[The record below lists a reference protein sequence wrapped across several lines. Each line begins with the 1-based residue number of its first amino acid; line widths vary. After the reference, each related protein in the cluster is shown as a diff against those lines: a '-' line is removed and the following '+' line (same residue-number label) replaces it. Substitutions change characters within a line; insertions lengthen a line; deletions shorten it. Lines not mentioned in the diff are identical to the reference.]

1 MEKKNVEKFY
11 EFYKKISKE
20 INNDLKEYN
29 EILVKDKK
37 GFLKENLEYFKNL
50 NSDGKLIRGFL
61 IALGYKMSKENIE
74 YSYKLSLAYEI
85 FQTAILIHDDI
96 IDNDNLRRGKDTI
109 HYANFKKYKSYN
121 EVDAKKTSESIG
133 ICIGDYG
140 FFKVNEIIIKNYKDN
155 PNFIKLFN
163 YYNDIVLKTVEGE
176 LIDVILSFEGK
187 YLKDNKNLEENIMLV
202 YKLKTAFYTII
213 GPLCLGLILGGID
226 DEKLED
232 VNKFGE
238 KIGIAFQI
246 QDDILGIY
254 SNMGKVIGS
263 DIKEFKQTILY
274 SYTIKNEK
282 YREELLKYY
291 GKEDITEVEINETR
305 RIFKESGAYEY
316 ASNLMNKLYNES
328 IDIVKNNKWMKDED
342 KQIIYGFIEYLRTR
356 AI

>member
-187 YLKDNKNLEENIMLV
+187 YIKENKNLEENIMLV

-238 KIGIAFQI
+238 KIGVAFQI

-291 GKEDITEVEINETR
+291 GKEDITEVDINETR

-342 KQIIYGFIEYLRTR
+342 KEIIFGFIEYLRTR

>member
-1 MEKKNVEKFY
+1 MEKENIEKFN

-20 INNDLKEYN
+20 INQNLKEYN
-29 EILVKDKK
+29 ESLVKDKQ
-37 GFLKENLEYFKNL
+37 GFLKENLNYFKNL

-61 IALGYKMSKENIE
+61 IALGYKMSKEDIE

-109 HYANFKKYKSYN
+109 HYANFKKYKSFN
-121 EVDAKKTSESIG
+121 EVDAKKTSESIA

-187 YLKDNKNLEENIMLV
+187 YIKENKNLEENIMLV

-213 GPLCLGLILGGID
+213 GPLSLGLILGGID

-232 VNKFGE
+232 IKNLGE
-238 KIGIAFQI
+238 KIGVAFQI

-274 SYTIKNEK
+274 SYTTKNEK

-291 GKEDITEVEINETR
+291 GKEDINEVKIK
-305 RIFKESGAYEY
+305 ILS
-316 ASNLMNKLYNES
+316 SL
-328 IDIVKNNKWMKDED
+328 
-342 KQIIYGFIEYLRTR
+342 
-356 AI
+356 

>member
-1 MEKKNVEKFY
+1 MEKKNIEKFN

-20 INNDLKEYN
+20 INNYLKEYN
-29 EILVKDKK
+29 ENLVKDKK
-37 GFLKENLEYFKNL
+37 GFLKENLEYFKIL

-109 HYANFKKYKSYN
+109 HYANYKKYKSFN
-121 EVDAKKTSESIG
+121 EIDAKKTSESIG

-187 YLKDNKNLEENIMLV
+187 YIKENKNIEENIMLV

-213 GPLCLGLILGGID
+213 GPLSLGLILGGID
-226 DEKLED
+226 DEKLVD
-232 VNKFGE
+232 VKIFGE
-238 KIGIAFQI
+238 KIGVAFQI

-254 SNMGKVIGS
+254 SDMGKVIGS

-274 SYTIKNEK
+274 SYTCKNEK

-291 GKEDITEVEINETR
+291 GKEDINEVEINETR

-316 ASNLMNKLYNES
+316 AYNLMNKLYNES
-328 IDIVKNNKWMKDED
+328 IEIVKNNKWIKDED
-342 KQIIYGFIEYLRTR
+342 KQIIVGFIEYLRTR
-356 AI
+356 IV

>member
-1 MEKKNVEKFY
+1 
-11 EFYKKISKE
+11 
-20 INNDLKEYN
+20 
-29 EILVKDKK
+29 
-37 GFLKENLEYFKNL
+37 
-50 NSDGKLIRGFL
+50 
-61 IALGYKMSKENIE
+61 MSKENIE

-109 HYANFKKYKSYN
+109 HYANYKKYKSFN
-121 EVDAKKTSESIG
+121 EIDAKKTSESIG

-187 YLKDNKNLEENIMLV
+187 YIKENKNIEENIMLV

-213 GPLCLGLILGGID
+213 GPLSLGLILGGID

-232 VNKFGE
+232 VKIFGE
-238 KIGIAFQI
+238 KIGVAFQI

-254 SNMGKVIGS
+254 SDMGKVIGS

-274 SYTIKNEK
+274 SYTCKNEK

-291 GKEDITEVEINETR
+291 GKEDINEVEINETR

-316 ASNLMNKLYNES
+316 AYNLMNKLYNES
-328 IDIVKNNKWMKDED
+328 IEIVKNNKWIKDED
-342 KQIIYGFIEYLRTR
+342 KQIIVGFIEYLRTR
-356 AI
+356 IV